1 MSYSAILAL
10 LKTIVDSVDGTG
22 KVHDYQRLA
31 QNEQQFIS
39 FFVTN
44 KVVNGWQITRRST
57 PQKFEDSKE
66 KDGTLIEAIHEYILT
81 GFRGIDDANAS
92 EKTFQVLAETV
103 SDALASDT
111 TLQAAG
117 YNIGAPQILV
127 VEPRAFGHVL
137 CHVAEIS
144 IQIAELKEV

>member
-10 LKTIVDSVDGTG
+10 LKTIVEGVAGTG
-22 KVHDYQRLA
+22 KIHDYVRLA
-31 QNEQQFIS
+31 RNEQKFIEL
-39 FFVTN
+39 FVTDN
-44 KVVNGWQITRRST
+44 VVNGWQISRRST
-57 PQKFEDSKE
+57 PQSFEDSDE
-66 KDGTLIEAIHEYILT
+66 KDGVLIEAVHEYILT

-92 EKTFQVLAETV
+92 EKTFQNLVEAV
-103 SDALASDT
+103 SDALATDS
-111 TLQAAG
+111 TLQAAD

-144 IQIAELKEV
+144 IKIAELKEV

>member
-10 LKTIVDSVDGTG
+10 LKAIVVAVPGTG

-31 QNEQQFIS
+31 KNEQDFIS
-39 FFVTN
+39 LFVTDN
-44 KVVNGWQITRRST
+44 LVNGWQITRRST
-57 PQKFEDSKE
+57 PNTFQDSE
-66 KDGTLIEAIHEYILT
+66 KTDGQLMESVYEYILT

-92 EKTFQVLAETV
+92 EKTFQDLVETV
-103 SDALASDT
+103 SDMLARDT
-111 TLQAAG
+111 TMQDAG
-117 YNIGAPQILV
+117 YNPGPPQIMV

-137 CHVAEIS
+137 CHVGEIS